1 MPMSKL
7 QLWVNCKSCS
17 REFDT
22 RVRMDSKSFER
33 GTLAAN
39 YHLCPNC
46 GQRRT
51 YAKADYR
58 TKDTLPARGVSPS
71 PTDPQST
78 PRP

>member
-1 MPMSKL
+1 MSKL
-7 QLWVNCKSCS
+7 QLWVNCKACG

-22 RVRMDSKSFER
+22 RVQMDRKSFER

-46 GQRRT
+46 GERRT

-58 TKDTLPARGVSPS
+58 IKDAQPARPASPPATDRHKD
-71 PTDPQST
+71 PTP
-78 PRP
+78 

>member
-7 QLWVNCKSCS
+7 QLWVTCKSCG

-39 YHLCPNC
+39 YHLCPYC
-46 GQRRT
+46 DQRRT

-58 TKDTLPARGVSPS
+58 TKDTLSARTASPP
-71 PTDPQST
+71 PTDHQST

>member
-1 MPMSKL
+1 MSKL
-7 QLWVNCKSCS
+7 QLWVDCKSCG

-22 RVRMDSKSFER
+22 RVQMDRKSFER

-39 YHLCPNC
+39 YHLCPHC

-58 TKDTLPARGVSPS
+58 IKDTLPARAVSPP

-78 PRP
+78 PRS